1 MFEEISLLG
10 KVNIERVLFSFEGE
24 PIVFICKNRLGTRY
38 ICVNTGYGFEPS
50 WLIARSSKKVI
61 IKMLKDEI
69 SIFKA
74 ISESIDSIFVVH
86 QVADKLEYQRL
97 PFDRIDR
104 SELPDENETLQN
116 SNVSEYIQQLESEE
130 LLKDYCRLKKSCQ
143 IKKII
148 AAPVMQKTGDG
159 EYSSIKK
166 FKRKSEPVEY
176 IEG

>member
-1 MFEEISLLG
+1 
-10 KVNIERVLFSFEGE
+10 
-24 PIVFICKNRLGTRY
+24 
-38 ICVNTGYGFEPS
+38 
-50 WLIARSSKKVI
+50 
-61 IKMLKDEI
+61 MLKDEI

-130 LLKDYCRLKKSCQ
+130 LLKDYSRLKKSCQ